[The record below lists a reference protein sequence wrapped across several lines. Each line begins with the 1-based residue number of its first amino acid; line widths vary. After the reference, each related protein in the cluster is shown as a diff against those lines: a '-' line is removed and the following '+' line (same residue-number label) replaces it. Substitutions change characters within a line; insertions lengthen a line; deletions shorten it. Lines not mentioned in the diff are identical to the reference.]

1 MRNFTILSFLGIL
14 LLSSSVF
21 AQNANIR
28 GFVYDKA
35 TGEPVIF
42 TNVVLKGTVY
52 GAPTDENGYFSIT
65 KLPAGTYTVIATS
78 LGYDSATS
86 VVTLKE
92 NSIESRK
99 FYIGESSVNLGDV
112 TISADKVESQ
122 TTVKMSV
129 TKLTPKEIKK
139 MPSIGGEPDLAQ
151 YLQVLPGVVFTGDQ
165 GGQLYIRGG
174 SPVQNKVLL
183 DGMVIYN
190 PFHSIGL
197 FSVFDTDIMRNAD
210 VYTGGYGAEYGG
222 RISSIMDI
230 TTRDGN
236 QKRLAG
242 KISATT
248 FGAKALIEGPIKKV
262 KETGGGSSSFLISAK
277 SSYIDR
283 TSEQLYD
290 NLDSDGLP
298 YTFTDIYGKVSLNAD
313 NGSKINFF
321 GFNFK
326 DEVDYPSLAKIDWN
340 SVGFGSNFVLIP
352 ARSQVL
358 MEGVFA
364 YSKYE
369 TGISE
374 NDVASG
380 GLSDRS
386 SSINGFNM
394 GLNFT
399 SFKGANEA
407 KYGFEINGFKTDF
420 SFINESNIEISQFEN
435 TTEIAGYFTYTI
447 NKGKFVIEPGL
458 RLHYFASLSEMSP
471 EPRLGLKYN
480 ATDKLRMKFAGGL
493 YAQNLMSAS
502 SDRDIVNLFYG
513 FLSGPQDLQDN
524 LVTEDGDVKS
534 INSSLQKAQH
544 FIVGLEYDITRN
556 LNVNVEG
563 YLKRF
568 TQLTNLNRNKTFPD
582 ENPYNQ
588 AGSDG
593 YVDEVFRT
601 DYIVETGDAY
611 GVDVV
616 FKYERKQL
624 SLWAVYS
631 LGKVTRWDGIQEYA
645 PIFDRRHNVNLVGS
659 YAFGEDRD
667 WSFDARWNL
676 GSGFPF
682 TQTSAFFEQ
691 NTFLNG
697 INTDY
702 VSQNGQ
708 LGIEYSELSGGR
720 LPYYHRLDISLKKKF
735 VVSKNSILEATASVT
750 NVYDR
755 KNIFYINRITA
766 DRKDQLPILPSLGVS
781 LTF

>member
-1 MRNFTILSFLGIL
+1 MRNIFSFFVISFLFF
-14 LLSSSVF
+14 SSSLF
-21 AQNANIR
+21 AQDGNIR

-35 TGEPVIF
+35 TGEPIIF
-42 TNVVLKGTVY
+42 TNVVIKGTTY
-52 GAPTDENGYFSIT
+52 GAPTDQNGYFSIT
-65 KLPAGTYTVIATS
+65 NLPAGTYTVIATS
-78 LGYDSATS
+78 LGYETS
-86 VVTLKE
+86 TAVVELKE
-92 NSIESRK
+92 NGIENKK
-99 FYIGESSVNLGDV
+99 FYIAESSVNLDDV
-112 TISADKVESQ
+112 IISADKVESQ
-122 TTVKMSV
+122 NTVKMSV

-183 DGMVIYN
+183 DGMIIYN

-236 QKRLAG
+236 KKRLAG
-242 KISATT
+242 KVSATT
-248 FGAKALIEGPIKKV
+248 FGAKALLEGPIKKQS
-262 KETGGGSSSFLISAK
+262 ETGGGSSSFLISAK
-277 SSYIDR
+277 SSYIDQS
-283 TSEQLYD
+283 SELLYN
-290 NLDSDGLP
+290 NLDADGLP
-298 YTFTDIYGKVSLNAD
+298 YTFTDLYGKVSLNAD

-340 SVGFGSNFVLIP
+340 SVGLGANFVLIP

-369 TGISE
+369 TGIDE
-374 NDVASG
+374 NNFAG
-380 GLSDRS
+380 GLTDRNS
-386 SSINGFNM
+386 LIKGFNM
-394 GLNFT
+394 GMNFT
-399 SFKGANEA
+399 SFSGSNES
-407 KYGFEINGFKTDF
+407 KYGFEINGFSTDF
-420 SFINESNIEISQFEN
+420 SFINQSKIKVSQAEN

-447 NKGKFVIEPGL
+447 NKGRFVIEPGL
-458 RLHYFASLSEMSP
+458 RLHYFASLSELSP
-471 EPRLGLKYN
+471 EPRLGLKFN
-480 ATDKLRMKFAGGL
+480 ATDKFRLKFASGM

-524 LVTEDGDVKS
+524 LVTQDGDIKK

-544 FIVGLEYDITRN
+544 FILGFEYDITRN

-568 TQLTNLNRNKTFPD
+568 TQLTNLNRNQVRED
-582 ENPYNQ
+582 VAPYNVV
-588 AGSDG
+588 GDEK
-593 YVDEVFRT
+593 YVDEVFRSE
-601 DYIVETGDAY
+601 YVVETGNAY
-611 GVDVV
+611 GVDIV
-616 FKYERKQL
+616 FKYEKKQI

-631 LGKVTRWDGIQEYA
+631 LGKVTRWDGIQEYS
-645 PIFDRRHNVNLVGS
+645 PVFDRRHNVNLVGS

-682 TQTSAFFEQ
+682 TQTSAFYEQ
-691 NTFLNG
+691 NTFTNG

-702 VSQNGQ
+702 VNQNGE
-708 LGIEYSELSGGR
+708 LGIQYGQLSGGR

-735 VVSKNSILEATASVT
+735 IISKNSILEATASVT

-755 KNIFYINRITA
+755 KNIFYVNRVTA
-766 DRKDQLPILPSLGVS
+766 ARKDQLPILPSVGVS

>member
-14 LLSSSVF
+14 LLSSSVI

-78 LGYDSATS
+78 LGYDSATA

-248 FGAKALIEGPIKKV
+248 FGAKALIEGPIKKA
-262 KETGGGSSSFLISAK
+262 KETGGGSSTFILSAK

-283 TSEQLYD
+283 SSEALYN
-290 NLDSDGLP
+290 NLDEDGLP
-298 YTFTDIYGKVSLNAD
+298 YNFTDLYGKISLNGD

-358 MEGVFA
+358 MEGIFA

-369 TGISE
+369 TGIDE
-374 NDVASG
+374 NDFAG
-380 GLSDRS
+380 GLTDRNS
-386 SSINGFNM
+386 AISGFNM

-407 KYGFEINGFKTDF
+407 KYGFEINGFNTDF
-420 SFINESNIEISQFEN
+420 SFINQQSIEIKQEEN

-480 ATDKLRMKFAGGL
+480 ATDKLRIKFAGGL

-513 FLSGPQDLQDN
+513 FLSGPQDLQEN

-544 FIVGLEYDITRN
+544 FIVGFEYDITPN

-568 TQLTNLNRNKTFPD
+568 TQLTNLNRNKLFED
-582 ENPYNQ
+582 VSPYNQ
-588 AGSDG
+588 VGNEK
-593 YVDEVFRT
+593 YVDEVYRT

-682 TQTSAFFEQ
+682 TQTSAFYEQ

-702 VSQNGQ
+702 VNQNGQ